1 MSFVSAEHRAGLSA
15 IVGEQNVLIGGA
27 MEGYETPARYARG
40 RAAAVVRPASTA
52 EVSAIVSYCVRN
64 GLSFVPQSGNTGLVS
79 NATPDDSGRQIVLS
93 LERLR
98 SPLDVNVANRSVR
111 VGAGLRLSALNNE
124 LRPHG
129 LFLPIDL
136 GADPMIGGM
145 IGTNTAGARFLRYG
159 DMRRH
164 VLGLQ
169 VVLADR
175 DGTVL
180 DFTSALRKN
189 NTGIDFKQLFIGT
202 GGAFGV
208 VTQAALDVQPLPRQS
223 ATALVV
229 PSDATQAPFALLRLL
244 EAQAG
249 DCLTAFEGISANAMS
264 AALTH
269 MKSLTNPFGANVP
282 DYAILIELATG
293 AAVDDLEDRL
303 TRLLE
308 QAAEQSI
315 IADAVVGKGEQLW
328 ALRHSLSPALRLA
341 GHVLG
346 FDLAFDRDRVLAFRS
361 AISEELTR
369 SFPEYRVCDFGHL
382 GDGGVHFSLV
392 RARDSASAERDA
404 AVTDHVFDAAVT
416 RFGGSFS
423 GEHGIGRANQRIY
436 DRYTPALHQQLA
448 SRLSQLFAVGNRGAV
463 RFGPA
468 HSELTSS
475 RIQP

>member
-1 MSFVSAEHRAGLSA
+1 
-15 IVGEQNVLIGGA
+15 
-27 MEGYETPARYARG
+27 
-40 RAAAVVRPASTA
+40 
-52 EVSAIVSYCVRN
+52 
-64 GLSFVPQSGNTGLVS
+64 
-79 NATPDDSGRQIVLS
+79 
-93 LERLR
+93 
-98 SPLDVNVANRSVR
+98 
-111 VGAGLRLSALNNE
+111 VGAGVRLSALNNE

-129 LFLPIDL
+129 MFLPIDL

-164 VLGLQ
+164 VLGLE

-208 VTQAALDVQPLPRQS
+208 VTQAALDVQPLPQQS
-223 ATALVV
+223 ATALVI
-229 PSDATQAPFALLRLL
+229 PADATTAPFALLRLL
-244 EAQAG
+244 EEHAG
-249 DCLTAFEGISANAMS
+249 DCLSAFEGISANAML
-264 AALTH
+264 AAITH
-269 MKSLTNPFGANVP
+269 VKSQANPFGAMVP
-282 DYAILIELATG
+282 DYAILIELAAGG
-293 AAVDDLEDRL
+293 AVGDLEDRL

-308 QAAEQSI
+308 HATEQSLVT
-315 IADAVVGKGEQLW
+315 DAVIGKGEQLW
-328 ALRHSLSPALRLA
+328 TLRHSISPALRLA

-361 AISEELTR
+361 AMTEELAR

-382 GDGGVHFSLV
+382 GDGGVHFSLL
-392 RARDSASAERDA
+392 RSRDSGSIERDA
-404 AVTDHVFDAAVT
+404 AITDYVFDAAVT

-436 DRYTPALHQQLA
+436 DRYTPPLHQQLA
-448 SRLSQLFAVGNRGAV
+448 SGLSLLFGVGNQGAL

-468 HSELTSS
+468 RSELNSS
-475 RIQP
+475 RIHA

>member
-1 MSFVSAEHRAGLSA
+1 M
-15 IVGEQNVLIGGA
+15 GERNLLIDGA
-27 MEGYETPARYARG
+27 TEGYESPARYERG

-52 EVSAIVSYCVRN
+52 EVSATVGYCVQN

-79 NATPDDSGRQIVLS
+79 NATPDSSGRQLVLS

-98 SPLDVNVANRSVR
+98 APLQVNVANRSVR
-111 VGAGLRLSALNNE
+111 VGAGVRLSALNNE

-164 VLGLQ
+164 VLGLE

-180 DFTSALRKN
+180 DLTSALRKN

-208 VTQAALDVQPLPRQS
+208 VTQAALDVQPLPQQS
-223 ATALVV
+223 STALVI
-229 PSDATQAPFALLRLL
+229 PADTTQAPFALLRLL
-244 EAQAG
+244 EEHAG
-249 DCLTAFEGISANAMS
+249 DCLSAFEGISANAML

-269 MKSLTNPFGANVP
+269 VKSLANPFGAPVP
-282 DYAILIELATG
+282 DYAILIELAAGG
-293 AAVDDLEDRL
+293 AVGDLEDRL

-308 QAAEQSI
+308 HATEQSLVT
-315 IADAVVGKGEQLW
+315 DAVIGKGEQLW
-328 ALRHSLSPALRLA
+328 TLRHSISPALRLA

-346 FDLAFDRDRVLAFRS
+346 FDLAFDRDRVLGFRS
-361 AISEELTR
+361 AMTEELAR

-382 GDGGVHFSLV
+382 GDGGVHFSLL
-392 RARDSASAERDA
+392 RSRDSGSTERDA
-404 AVTDHVFDAAVT
+404 AVTDYVFDAAVT

-436 DRYTPALHQQLA
+436 DRYTPLLHQQLA
-448 SRLSQLFAVGNRGAV
+448 SGLSQLFGVGNQGAV

-468 HSELTSS
+468 SSEATFS

>member
-1 MSFVSAEHRAGLSA
+1 MSPEQRAALSA
-15 IVGEQNVLIGGA
+15 IVGEQNVLVNGA
-27 MEGYETPARYARG
+27 MEGYETPARYERG
-40 RAAAVVRPASTA
+40 RAAAVVRPATTA
-52 EVSAIVSYCVRN
+52 EVSATVRYCVRN

-79 NATPDDSGRQIVLS
+79 NATPDGSGRQLVLS
-93 LERLR
+93 MERLR
-98 SPLDVNVANRSVR
+98 TPLDINLANRSVR
-111 VGAGLRLSALNNE
+111 VGAGVRLSTLNNE

-164 VLGLQ
+164 VLGLE

-180 DFTSALRKN
+180 DLTSALRKN
-189 NTGIDFKQLFIGT
+189 NTGVDFKQLFIGT

-208 VTQAALDVQPLPRQS
+208 VTQAALDVQPLPQQS
-223 ATALVV
+223 ATALVI
-229 PSDATQAPFALLRLL
+229 PADATQAPFGLLRLL
-244 EAQAG
+244 EEHAG
-249 DCLTAFEGISANAMS
+249 DCLSAFEGISANALL

-269 MKSLTNPFGANVP
+269 GQSANPFGAMVP
-282 DYAILIELATG
+282 EYSILIELAAGG
-293 AAVDDLEDRL
+293 AVGDLEDRL
-303 TRLLE
+303 TRVLE
-308 QAAEQSI
+308 HATEQDLVT
-315 IADAVVGKGEQLW
+315 DAVIGKGEQLW
-328 ALRHSLSPALRLA
+328 ALRHSVSPSLRSA

-361 AISEELTR
+361 AMTEELAKT
-369 SFPEYRVCDFGHL
+369 FPEYRVCDFGHL
-382 GDGGVHFSLV
+382 GDGGVHFSLL
-392 RARDSASAERDA
+392 RPRDSGSAERDA
-404 AVTDHVFDAAVT
+404 AVTDYVFDAAVT

-436 DRYTPALHQQLA
+436 DRYTPSLHQQLA
-448 SRLSQLFAVGNRGAV
+448 SGLSQLFGVGNQGAV

-468 HSELTSS
+468 PSEPTLS
-475 RIQP
+475 RIQA